1 MKTAVLLV
9 ACGLM
14 LSACTTAHHFLVGAP
29 GPPYAGPV
37 AIHLQGTEPEGEFE
51 EVAVVQASLEWGL
64 FTDADIEHVL
74 PMLQKRA
81 AELGCDTV
89 LHVRIDNGR
98 RSITATGMAARSSP
112 LLHP

>member
-1 MKTAVLLV
+1 MKAAVLLA

-14 LSACTTAHHFLVGAP
+14 LGGCTTAHHFLVGAP
-29 GPPYAGPV
+29 GAPYPGPV
-37 AIHLQGTEPEGEFE
+37 AVHLQGTEPRGDFQ
-51 EVAVVQASLEWGL
+51 EVAIVQASLEWGL
-64 FTDADIEHVL
+64 FTPADIEHVL

-81 AELGCDTV
+81 AELGCDTD

-98 RSITATGMAARSSP
+98 SSITATGMAARSSA